1 MCPKPLLTQ
10 YDYTCLLSKKQD
22 VTRKYFFDPAEKKAA
37 CPVEKKRRV
46 WYNDVSLKMPAPG
59 CDAQVLLKRC
69 QQQNVGNPSIYKN
82 IKYKK
87 GDFLD
92 S

>member
-22 VTRKYFFDPAEKKAA
+22 VTRKYFFDP
-37 CPVEKKRRV
+37 VEKKRRV
-46 WYNDVSLKMPAPG
+46 WYNDVSLKMTAPG